1 MIWKKIS
8 KGKVLVGLISAT
20 ALIST
25 TSLAVAIN
33 NNINS
38 STSLSNQDKYLIDSQ
53 KNADTN
59 EIKPLVPAQANGQN
73 SFLSTS
79 QGPLVYWNNVITS
92 LDWYGAKR
100 WSIDFSEDG
109 YCKISGKYNDSWKR
123 AWFNWD
129 YDRSRNILWVLGY
142 GDKSNQQRLFSID
155 ATTGKTIKI
164 VDTGS
169 YGTLKFISALSS
181 GNVLMWDG
189 ATVSYNAQA
198 KLYQSNTGV
207 VTAITGNSASA
218 MTNIDGNGTANNSK
232 YKWYFTNTIPIKSGY
247 NFAVLMSFSTIS
259 TTGDNG
265 AANANYNVYFVLVD
279 DNLNLIASSGKWT
292 EGQLVAQGIQGYRNT
307 SISAQ
312 KDYYQLVDGTVATVI
327 YNKIVMINPNDVT
340 AENNVSFSTFTPSES
355 KWILS
360 WSFDTSENLFFKYKD
375 DTKIYKIN
383 SNVLKIGSNNSVT
396 AATYYDL
403 SSGNPKMQKY
413 ARNFILYNVYGY
425 QGQIMLV
432 NAWYNDYINI
442 YDSNVPNVS
451 TEADNINEYGLVAA
465 ITQNLSDPNSGDS
478 KGLLNTAEAF
488 QFSAD
493 FSIPEQILKSKL
505 PSEIVKED
513 LTITNDGFITQNPK
527 FSTPFSKVMDDEK
540 GTLKVTAYID
550 QIPWFVTNGQ
560 MPSDINPT
568 EITKEYSDLNIVSQ
582 RISWK
587 DSETDYDFKN
597 TLPSKVTIDDLKRFD
612 PATFNINSQTIVDG
626 SGNILYPKK
635 TYIIESPND
644 NTGKIT
650 IKAKY
655 DYIPLGVDG
664 TEANVKSVTF
674 SHDYNI
680 FKLNDNKQFIFT
692 GTTGTTTSLI
702 DVNTVPQLS
711 SLLENQIFPSTFVS
725 SVSSTNNGYLQFV
738 NTDLSSGYPTSKMNF
753 SFVADDDNGTL
764 KVTATLPPD
773 YYSDIKDN
781 TFTQTYTGL
790 NKNRNYSLN
799 WVNSPAN
806 INKLLPSEITDSY
819 IFNNFLTYSGF
830 NPLDLSIQL
839 LPDDENGILNVNI
852 SLQGEYNDKVKKLN
866 GFAKYGNTWMV
877 SHTFKGF
884 LTKEQQNNQY
894 KLVFKSDSNASLNDL
909 KKKTT
914 QQVYEAL
921 KVGGTGLTIGNNTY
935 KNFQDLV
942 SNLLIASKGVSLPEV
957 SDSDVTVNMYFNN
970 GNGTADFVV
979 QYPDSVN
986 NLVFVGSFTGFV
998 LGNDVV
1004 TNDVLS
1010 FKTQL
1015 ALETEVKGV
1024 TNTQPLYNFFNKT
1037 VSEAKEWLLKSGNIN
1052 NLISY
1057 TTGQYSD
1064 LLKNNNYSLTI
1075 TTNEIYGTISTI
1087 LEFDKTKITNGNS
1100 VSIFAFTYSGFKT
1113 GAAV

>member
-8 KGKVLVGLISAT
+8 KGKMLLGLISAT
-20 ALIST
+20 TLVAT
-25 TSLAVAIN
+25 TSLTIVIN

-38 STSLSNQDKYLIDSQ
+38 STSLTNQEKYLIDSQ
-53 KNADTN
+53 KNTSTN

-109 YCKISGKYNDSWKR
+109 YCKISGKYNDAWKR

-142 GDKSNQQRLFSID
+142 GDRNNQQRLFSID

-189 ATVSYNAQA
+189 ATISYNAQA
-198 KLYQSNTGV
+198 KLYQSNTGT
-207 VTAITGNSASA
+207 VTGIAGNSASA
-218 MTNIDGNGTANNSK
+218 MTNIDGNGTDNNSK
-232 YKWYFTNTIPIKSGY
+232 YKWYFTNTIPIKSGQ
-247 NFAVLMSFSTIS
+247 NLVVLMSFSTIS
-259 TTGDNG
+259 TTDDNG

-279 DNLNLIASSGKWT
+279 DNLNLIATSGQWT
-292 EGQLVAQGIQGYRNT
+292 QGQLVAQGMKGYRNT
-307 SISAQ
+307 TISAQ

-327 YNKIVMINPNDVT
+327 YNKIIMINPNDAT
-340 AENNVSFSTFTPSES
+340 APNNVSFNTFTPSES

-383 SNVLKIGSNNSVT
+383 STVLKTGSNSSVT

-403 SSGNPKMQKY
+403 SSGNTKMQKY

-442 YDSNVPNVS
+442 YDSKVPNVS
-451 TEADNINEYGLVAA
+451 TEADNTDEYGLVAA
-465 ITQNLSDPNSGDS
+465 ITQNLSDSNSGDS

-513 LTITNDGFITQNPK
+513 LVITNDGFITQNPK
-527 FSTPFSKVMDDEK
+527 YPTPFTKIMDDEN
-540 GTLKVTAYID
+540 GALKVTAYID
-550 QIPWFVTNGQ
+550 QIPWFVKNGQ

-568 EITKEYSDLNIVSQ
+568 EITKEYSGLNIVSD

-597 TLPSKVTIDDLKRFD
+597 TLPTKVNIEDLKRFD

-626 SGNILYPKK
+626 YGNIIYPKK
-635 TYIIESPND
+635 TYTIESPDD

-655 DYIPLGVDG
+655 DYMPLGVDG
-664 TEANVKSVTF
+664 INANVKSVTF

-680 FKLNDNKQFIFT
+680 FKIGDSKQFIFT
-692 GTTGTTTSLI
+692 GTTGTTTSSV
-702 DVNTVPQLS
+702 DVNNVPQLS

-738 NTDLSSGYPTSKMNF
+738 NTDLSAGYPTSKMNF

-764 KVTATLPPD
+764 KITATLPPD
-773 YYSDIKDN
+773 YYSDTKDN

-799 WVNSPAN
+799 WINNPVS
-806 INKLLPSEITDSY
+806 INKLLPSEVTDSY
-819 IFNNFLTYSGF
+819 VFSNFLTYSGF

-852 SLQGEYNDKVKKLN
+852 MLQGKYNDKVKKSN
-866 GFAKYGNTWMV
+866 GFTKYGNTWMV
-877 SHTFKGF
+877 SH
-884 LTKEQQNNQY
+884 
-894 KLVFKSDSNASLNDL
+894 
-909 KKKTT
+909 
-914 QQVYEAL
+914 
-921 KVGGTGLTIGNNTY
+921 GGVI
-935 KNFQDLV
+935 
-942 SNLLIASKGVSLPEV
+942 P
-957 SDSDVTVNMYFNN
+957 
-970 GNGTADFVV
+970 
-979 QYPDSVN
+979 
-986 NLVFVGSFTGFV
+986 
-998 LGNDVV
+998 
-1004 TNDVLS
+1004 
-1010 FKTQL
+1010 
-1015 ALETEVKGV
+1015 
-1024 TNTQPLYNFFNKT
+1024 
-1037 VSEAKEWLLKSGNIN
+1037 
-1052 NLISY
+1052 
-1057 TTGQYSD
+1057 
-1064 LLKNNNYSLTI
+1064 
-1075 TTNEIYGTISTI
+1075 
-1087 LEFDKTKITNGNS
+1087 
-1100 VSIFAFTYSGFKT
+1100 
-1113 GAAV
+1113 